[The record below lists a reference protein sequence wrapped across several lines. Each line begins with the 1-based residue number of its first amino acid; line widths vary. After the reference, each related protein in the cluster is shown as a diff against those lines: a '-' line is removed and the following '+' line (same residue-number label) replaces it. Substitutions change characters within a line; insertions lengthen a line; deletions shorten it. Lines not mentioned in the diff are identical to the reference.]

1 MARWEVAW
9 PNRIASVSLGVG
21 FLALAVFGVI
31 AGVAK
36 AGPVFVLFL
45 AAAGV
50 AGLLYGFATSITL
63 TDDRVI
69 VRNFGLTEEVMLTD
83 VVRVDVGYGGTSLFG
98 RDGAKVRAFAVEK
111 PNYAAWMGRV
121 TRADR
126 VKKALLDAA
135 KIAQRPS

>member
-1 MARWEVAW
+1 MAIWKVAW
-9 PNRIASVSLGVG
+9 PNRIASVILGVG
-21 FLALAVFGVI
+21 FLAFAVFGVI
-31 AGVAK
+31 TGAAK
-36 AGPVFVLFL
+36 AGPVFAVFL

-50 AGLLYGFATSITL
+50 AGLLYSFATSITL

-83 VVRVDVGYGGTSLFG
+83 ITRVDVGYGGTSLFG
-98 RDGAKVRAFAVEK
+98 RNGIKVRAFAVEK
-111 PNYAAWMGRV
+111 SNYAAWLGRV

-135 KIAQRPS
+135 KTAQHSS

>member
-1 MARWEVAW
+1 MV
-9 PNRIASVSLGVG
+9 LGVG
-21 FLALAVFGVI
+21 CLAFAILGLITGA
-31 AGVAK
+31 AG
-36 AGPVFVLFL
+36 AGPVFAVFL
-45 AAAGV
+45 AGAGV